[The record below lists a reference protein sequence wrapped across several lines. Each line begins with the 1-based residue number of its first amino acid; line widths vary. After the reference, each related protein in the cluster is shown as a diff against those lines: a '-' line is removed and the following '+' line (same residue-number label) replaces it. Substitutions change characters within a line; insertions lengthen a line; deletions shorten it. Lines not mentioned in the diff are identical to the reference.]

1 MPKYHEINIHFK
13 ECLLAARQG
22 LEPRLPGPKPDV
34 LPLHHRAIM
43 EVYKREEI
51 IVKASTNKIV
61 KLLDIRLLL
70 TVGLTSL

>member
-1 MPKYHEINIHFK
+1 
-13 ECLLAARQG
+13 
-22 LEPRLPGPKPDV
+22 
-34 LPLHHRAIM
+34 M